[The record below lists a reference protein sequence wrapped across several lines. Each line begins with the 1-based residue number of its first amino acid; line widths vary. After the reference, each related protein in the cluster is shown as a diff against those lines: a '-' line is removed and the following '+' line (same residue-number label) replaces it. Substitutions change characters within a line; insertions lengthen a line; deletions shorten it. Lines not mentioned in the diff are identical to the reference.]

1 MSTIWSG
8 KPSEEKRLY
17 TAKKNWIIGCSI
29 SRAFNWVTI
38 SRLKTQEELFQKWQN
53 QVLIR
58 NSFRT
63 VHLHGSESGVHSITE
78 HILRH
83 QFTLR
88 IIPPY
93 KPKSR
98 NSTLTQGKEDHL
110 HSSPN
115 PTRPS
120 YWRST
125 AKTAPNTWETKR
137 SACATVP
144 TRRSTRRT
152 A

>member
-1 MSTIWSG
+1 
-8 KPSEEKRLY
+8 
-17 TAKKNWIIGCSI
+17 
-29 SRAFNWVTI
+29 VTI

-93 KPKSR
+93 KPQIKELHI
-98 NSTLTQGKEDHL
+98 NSSIILAINCKNCTKYVGDQKVSMCYGTYTTKHSTDCVKALAEAMLAIEKHETQA
-110 HSSPN
+110 
-115 PTRPS
+115 R
-120 YWRST
+120 
-125 AKTAPNTWETKR
+125 
-137 SACATVP
+137 
-144 TRRSTRRT
+144 
-152 A
+152 

>member
-1 MSTIWSG
+1 
-8 KPSEEKRLY
+8 
-17 TAKKNWIIGCSI
+17 
-29 SRAFNWVTI
+29 VTI

-63 VHLHGSESGVHSITE
+63 VHLHGSESVVHSITE

-93 KPKSR
+93 KPQIKELHINAR
-98 NSTLTQGKEDHL
+98 KRRPFTLLTQSNSSIILAINCKNCTKYVGDQKVSMCYGTYTTK
-110 HSSPN
+110 HS
-115 PTRPS
+115 TDCVK
-120 YWRST
+120 
-125 AKTAPNTWETKR
+125 ALAEAMLAIEKHETQAR
-137 SACATVP
+137 
-144 TRRSTRRT
+144 
-152 A
+152 